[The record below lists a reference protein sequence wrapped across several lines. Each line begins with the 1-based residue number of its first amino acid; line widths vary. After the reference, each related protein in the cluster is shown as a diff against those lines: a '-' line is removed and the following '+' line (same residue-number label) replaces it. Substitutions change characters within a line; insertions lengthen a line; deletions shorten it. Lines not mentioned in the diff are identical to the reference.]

1 LVRKEGPPAE
11 EVIPV
16 TEEGLRGDSLKIADE
31 VVPDLDVYMT
41 SWFVGFF

>member
-1 LVRKEGPPAE
+1 LVRKEGLLAE
-11 EVIPV
+11 DATPV
-16 TEEGLRGDSLKIADE
+16 TEEDLRGDSLKIADE